1 MGRIKEI
8 KHIRT
13 ILIVVAVIIAISSLL
28 VSHSLV
34 RDLEREERNKM
45 EVFAEAYRTFNNADE
60 NTDLSLV
67 LEVISSNNT
76 IPVVILDKNDNIT
89 SYLNLE
95 IPKQD
100 TLRYLKQYVDAMRG
114 NGNSIR
120 LYHEDGNQDSYTE
133 VCYGES
139 VLINR
144 LTIFPY
150 IQLGVVLIFVLIAI
164 FALLSFKKTE
174 QNRVWVGL
182 SKETAHQLGTP
193 ISSLIA
199 WIELLKDKY
208 SDALIL
214 EMEKDVNRLQMI
226 AERFSKI
233 GSMPAPV
240 QEDMVMVLDR
250 VVAYMER
257 RTPNSVLF
265 VKNFPDP
272 PLNAAVNASLFEWVI
287 ENLCKNAVDAMDGQ
301 GTLTINLFREGDVV
315 AIEVTDT
322 GKGISKN
329 LYKSVFNPG
338 FTTKKRGW
346 GLGLSL
352 AKRIV
357 EEYHN
362 GKIYVKK
369 SEPGNGTTFRIELK

>member
-13 ILIVVAVIIAISSLL
+13 ILIAIAVVIAISSLL
-28 VSHSLV
+28 VSHGLV
-34 RDLEREERNKM
+34 KDLEREERNKM

-76 IPVVILDKNDNIT
+76 IPVVILDRWDSIT

-100 TLRYLKQYVDAMRG
+100 TLIYLKQCVESMR
-114 NGNSIR
+114 NDGNSIK
-120 LYHEDGNQDSYTE
+120 LYHEDGDEENFSE
-133 VCYGES
+133 VCFGES

-144 LTIFPY
+144 LTIYPY

-193 ISSLIA
+193 ISSLMA

-257 RTPNSVLF
+257 RTPNSVRF
-265 VKNFPDP
+265 VKNFPNP

-301 GTLTINLFREGDVV
+301 GVLTIDMFKENSLVV
-315 AIEVTDT
+315 IEITDT

-329 LYKSVFNPG
+329 LFKSVFDPG

-362 GKIYVKK
+362 GKIYVKR